1 MVLLP
6 CLDSYRRPLP
16 LLLACLCVYF
26 PFRIHFVYFSFQGE
40 FFPKSSASMVV
51 ACLCYSLLYSGA
63 VTEPVTATEW
73 CWHGVSAYLSGSV
86 SNFKPSALCLFGFL
100 TQHNPHSFPWLGC
113 TWTVFFIDSAS
124 ILSVDT
130 SHSGSGRY
138 VFHIV
143 MGWWYLLIA
152 VCCSFSGMWA
162 RWAAQAPHL
171 TLLDVPSSLRPLC
184 IRCLDSHLWPSVS
197 LLHYT
202 RLWPQHL
209 DGAVISGR

>member
-40 FFPKSSASMVV
+40 FFPKSSASTVV
-51 ACLCYSLLYSGA
+51 AYVIHCCILVLWQNLSQLLSDAGMA
-63 VTEPVTATEW
+63 FLHTSV
-73 CWHGVSAYLSGSV
+73 V

-100 TQHNPHSFPWLGC
+100 TQHNPHSFPRLGC

-143 MGWWYLLIA
+143 MSWWYLLIA